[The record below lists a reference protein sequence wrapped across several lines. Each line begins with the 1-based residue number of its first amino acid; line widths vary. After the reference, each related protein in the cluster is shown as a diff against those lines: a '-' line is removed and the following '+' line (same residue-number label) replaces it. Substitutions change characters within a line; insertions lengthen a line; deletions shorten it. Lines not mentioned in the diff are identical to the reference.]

1 MEWTYNKTENL
12 TAYSPSR
19 FTHLIT
25 EASEPIPR
33 GWKKV
38 ECMEG
43 FDKWSLLPGVLSNS
57 KANIDTVD
65 SGTLLRFS
73 RKFLTIEMSDK
84 LCIVERL

>member
-1 MEWTYNKTENL
+1 
-12 TAYSPSR
+12 
-19 FTHLIT
+19 
-25 EASEPIPR
+25 
-33 GWKKV
+33 
-38 ECMEG
+38 MEG